1 MAQDSAKLVKL
12 PRRTAL
18 KQTTL
23 SESVYAE
30 IRSRLQRGEIGP
42 NDRVLDYEVAEE
54 FDCTRMP
61 VRQAPLRLV
70 SEGYLIGTTRGF
82 VTPTLTNDD
91 IHEIFE
97 VRRLL
102 EPAARA
108 PSPSWTIARTPR
120 SSAPSRRQSR
130 PTTARRGPDD
140 RGQHGVPRRLAG
152 RRAERAPAGHHPP
165 LHRPR
170 AAGAAGHAERP
181 ARRRSWSTARVRCS
195 KVSWNAIRAR
205 SRRPC
210 WRSSSTRSSSISRC
224 WADTTERVRGAPAG
238 RRMRP
243 PQAGGR

>member
-61 VRQAPLRLV
+61 VRQALLRLV

-102 EPAARA
+102 EPSAAAA

-130 PTTARRGPDD
+130 PTTSAT
-140 RGQHGVPRRLAG
+140 
-152 RRAERAPAGHHPP
+152 
-165 LHRPR
+165 RP
-170 AAGAAGHAERP
+170 
-181 ARRRSWSTARVRCS
+181 
-195 KVSWNAIRAR
+195 
-205 SRRPC
+205 
-210 WRSSSTRSSSISRC
+210 
-224 WADTTERVRGAPAG
+224 
-238 RRMRP
+238 
-243 PQAGGR
+243 

>member
-61 VRQAPLRLV
+61 VRQALLRLV

-102 EPAARA
+102 E
-108 PSPSWTIARTPR
+108 
-120 SSAPSRRQSR
+120 
-130 PTTARRGPDD
+130 RGAGAVAILDD
-140 RGQHGVPRRLAG
+140 RQDAALKRAFQKAVKAHDKRDAALMIEANMEFRDVWLGAVQNARLQDTIRRFTDHAQQVRLGTLSDPGTQKIVVDGMRALLEGFLERDPRKIKTAMLAFIVN
-152 RRAERAPAGHHPP
+152 AEQQYFALLGGH
-165 LHRPR
+165 
-170 AAGAAGHAERP
+170 
-181 ARRRSWSTARVRCS
+181 
-195 KVSWNAIRAR
+195 
-205 SRRPC
+205 
-210 WRSSSTRSSSISRC
+210 
-224 WADTTERVRGAPAG
+224 D
-238 RRMRP
+238 
-243 PQAGGR
+243 

>member
-1 MAQDSAKLVKL
+1 MSGWRAFGGMLGLDQEARFALGAWSRPDGQTPVLNDALVSFSCRVFQLIEHASHLIVIGAVERVTPAEGAALQPSRSITMAISAACTPPYNSPARLNSEFMFHREFTMAQDSAKLVKL

-61 VRQAPLRLV
+61 VRQALLRLV

-102 EPAARA
+102 EPSAARA

-130 PTTARRGPDD
+130 PTTSAT
-140 RGQHGVPRRLAG
+140 
-152 RRAERAPAGHHPP
+152 
-165 LHRPR
+165 RP
-170 AAGAAGHAERP
+170 
-181 ARRRSWSTARVRCS
+181 
-195 KVSWNAIRAR
+195 
-205 SRRPC
+205 
-210 WRSSSTRSSSISRC
+210 
-224 WADTTERVRGAPAG
+224 
-238 RRMRP
+238 
-243 PQAGGR
+243 